1 MKRTPAF
8 QGFPV
13 KKISNQG
20 RFDIKRRNKKDDFM
34 TKLDII
40 IPHHNTPQLLQ
51 RCIDSIPDREDVQIY
66 IVDDN
71 SDSQLVDFE
80 KFPGKRRANVHIFL
94 TKEGRGAGYARNVGL
109 QHTKGDWLLFA
120 DSDDFFVPGFYEIVS
135 RYFKSDSEMVL
146 FKAQSVDSETLESSN
161 RNENIN
167 CRIDEC
173 LAGKITTKEASI
185 RVQSPW
191 CRLVRRDFVER
202 NKIRFDEVMACNDT
216 MFTTKCTCLADK
228 VDVCDEVLYVVTYRQ
243 GSLWDSRKKNPKN
256 YLIRLKVQ
264 IARNKYVENFGFAQL
279 PILGYVLKSSSIG
292 ISTFFKALWI
302 AIYKGALFQGLKF
315 YIWKGNHRC

>member
-1 MKRTPAF
+1 MS
-8 QGFPV
+8 
-13 KKISNQG
+13 ILS
-20 RFDIKRRNKKDDFM
+20 
-34 TKLDII
+34 II
-40 IPHHNTPQLLQ
+40 IPHHNTPDLLQ
-51 RCIDSIPDREDVQIY
+51 RCLDTIPADKDIQVIV
-66 IVDDN
+66 VDDN
-71 SDSQLVDFE
+71 SDSAKVDFE
-80 KFPGKRRANVHIFL
+80 HFPGRERADVELYL

-109 QHTKGDWLLFA
+109 QHANGDWLLFA
-120 DSDDFFVPGFYEIVS
+120 DSDDFFVLGFYDIVN
-135 RYFKSDSEMVL
+135 RFFDTDSDMVL
-146 FKAQSVDSETLESSN
+146 FKAQSVDSDTLESSN

-167 CRIDEC
+167 NRIDEC
-173 LAGKITTKEASI
+173 LRGSITAKEASI

-191 CRLVRRDFVER
+191 CRLIRRDFVER